1 MKEPIYA
8 PLLIPLSSFSRV
20 LAVLIL
26 TFPCVQR
33 GGETSTMA
41 HPHCEDE
48 PFLLP
53 SHRGNWDSDA
63 ESRIGCWSDITSVQA
78 GIAPRLPPALGRESA
93 CFAQL
98 TSTRVPGLLPCRRY
112 RPFADTHASALLI
125 A

>member
-1 MKEPIYA
+1 MKEPIFA

-33 GGETSTMA
+33 GGETSTLA

-48 PFLLP
+48 PFLLL
-53 SHRGNWDSDA
+53 SHRGNWDRDA

-78 GIAPRLPPALGRESA
+78 GIAPTTSASFGSRERLFRPAALHA
-93 CFAQL
+93 
-98 TSTRVPGLLPCRRY
+98 
-112 RPFADTHASALLI
+112 RPWVAPLSQIPTI
-125 A
+125 C